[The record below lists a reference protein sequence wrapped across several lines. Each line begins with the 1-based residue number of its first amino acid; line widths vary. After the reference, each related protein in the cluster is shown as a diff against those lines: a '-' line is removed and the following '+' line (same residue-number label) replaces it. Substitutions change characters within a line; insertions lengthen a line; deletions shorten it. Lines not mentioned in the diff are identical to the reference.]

1 MSEKN
6 AAPEPQ
12 NCPECGAPAEVRNP
26 KPRRWL
32 VACTKNSELA
42 SGHRVLGH
50 PMFTKRDAILEWN
63 KLS

>member
-6 AAPEPQ
+6 ATTEPQ
-12 NCPECGAPAEVRNP
+12 NCPQCGAPAEVRNS
-26 KPRRWL
+26 KLRRWF